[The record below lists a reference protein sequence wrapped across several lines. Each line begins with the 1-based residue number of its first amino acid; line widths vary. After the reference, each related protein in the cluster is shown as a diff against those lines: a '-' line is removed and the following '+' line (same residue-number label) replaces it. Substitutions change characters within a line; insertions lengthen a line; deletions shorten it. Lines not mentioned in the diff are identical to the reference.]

1 MLSCRRTYAGM
12 SHTTRDREKLL
23 PRVRRIIGQ
32 LQAVERALDAEKPCG
47 DVLHLLAGARGA
59 MNGLM
64 GEVLEEHIHA
74 HLGSGPVS
82 RAAQTRAAAELV
94 DVVRTYLK

>member
-1 MLSCRRTYAGM
+1 M
-12 SHTTRDREKLL
+12 SHTARNKDKLL

-32 LQAVERALDAEKPCG
+32 LQAVERALQDDKPCE

-64 GEVLEEHIHA
+64 GEVLEEHIYA
-74 HLGSGPVS
+74 HVGSGS
-82 RAAQTRAAAELV
+82 RASQTRAADELV
-94 DVVRTYLK
+94 GIVRSYLK

>member
-1 MLSCRRTYAGM
+1 MA
-12 SHTTRDREKLL
+12 HTSRNKDKLL
-23 PRVRRIIGQ
+23 PRVRRIVGQ
-32 LQAVERALDAEKPCG
+32 LQAAERALEDEKPCA

-74 HLGSGPVS
+74 HVGAGPVS
-82 RAAQTRAAAELV
+82 RAAQNRAAAELIE
-94 DVVRTYLK
+94 VVRTYLK

>member
-1 MLSCRRTYAGM
+1 M
-12 SHTTRDREKLL
+12 SHTARDKEKLL

-32 LQAVERALDAEKPCG
+32 LQAAERALDEEKPCG

-64 GEVLEEHIHA
+64 GEVLEEHIRA
-74 HLGSGPVS
+74 HLGVGGVTRSEQA
-82 RAAQTRAAAELV
+82 RAADDIVE
-94 DVVRTYLK
+94 VVRTYLK

>member
-1 MLSCRRTYAGM
+1 M
-12 SHTTRDREKLL
+12 SHTIRDKDKLL

-32 LQAVERALDAEKPCG
+32 LQAAERALDDEKPCG

-64 GEVLEEHIHA
+64 GEVLEEHIRA
-74 HLGSGPVS
+74 HLGVGVTRKEQA
-82 RAAQTRAAAELV
+82 RAADDIVE
-94 DVVRTYLK
+94 VVRTYLK